1 MTSEAPE
8 SATPNAPE
16 PQPVCAG
23 TLARVWKWVRPVL
36 VLGMI
41 AGLIAK
47 AGPLRLCSAVGGA
60 DYLWV
65 LACLP
70 FVVCAVMLDALK
82 LYWLVRPVGFSGG
95 WWSVAKT
102 TLVVNFV
109 SLFLPGTVGGGAVS
123 WYRLARPD
131 RLHAQM
137 FVALS
142 LNAALKIVAV
152 CGVGALALAWDVQ
165 AAQEHRAWI
174 APLLV
179 VAALPTLILLLML
192 VTGLTSRVKRFHVR
206 SLPGL
211 MPHRLHDALRKI
223 LESLEA
229 YRSHGPSLVGALA
242 ANVARLF
249 VGNFCPRF
257 CLLAVGVNGVSYV
270 RILWIMC
277 AVEVVSMIPIS
288 LSGLGLPQV
297 AFVGLLAAFKIRAD
311 QSLACNVV
319 SWIPWLPIYLC
330 AAVLMLR
337 ESFTRPD
344 RETLM

>member
-1 MTSEAPE
+1 MTSEAPG

-16 PQPVCAG
+16 PQPMRAG
-23 TLARVWKWVRPVL
+23 TWARVWKRVRLIL

-41 AGLIAK
+41 AGLIVK
-47 AGPLRLCSAVGGA
+47 AGPSRLCSAFAGA
-60 DYLWV
+60 NYLWV
-65 LACLP
+65 LAAVP
-70 FVVCAVMLDALK
+70 VVVCAVMLDALK

-131 RLHAQM
+131 KLHAQM

-142 LNAALKIVAV
+142 LNAVLKIVAV
-152 CGVGALALAWDVQ
+152 CGVGALALALDVQ

-174 APLLV
+174 VPLLI
-179 VAALPTLILLLML
+179 VAALPTLVLLLML
-192 VTGLTSRVKRFHVR
+192 ATGLAGWVKRFHVK

-223 LESLEA
+223 LESLET
-229 YRSHGPSLVGALA
+229 YRSHWPSLLGALA
-242 ANVARLF
+242 ANVARLL
-249 VGNFCPRF
+249 VANVCPLF
-257 CLLAVGVNGVSYV
+257 CLAAVGANEVPYV

-277 AVEVVSMIPIS
+277 AVEVASMIPIS

-297 AFVGLLAAFKIRAD
+297 AFVGLLAAFKVPAAR
-311 QSLACNVV
+311 SLACQRGE
-319 SWIPWLPIYLC
+319 LDTM
-330 AAVLMLR
+330 AADLSLR
-337 ESFTRPD
+337 RRF
-344 RETLM
+344 